1 MNKKNL
7 PNSPQVR
14 KSAPHE
20 KIVYDAI
27 VIDDDGLEVVTPQIM
42 ENANAPRAFQ
52 TSSPHHPPSRARPT
66 ITPPASQT
74 PPHSQAPQVSLVER
88 LLSPQSL
95 QIMMGAGGGILVIGL
110 VIWLWSIGLFDNPLI
125 AAATMATGNLGM
137 LGLGIWLL
145 TQSHFKLAGRGIAL
159 LSSLMLPLN
168 LWFYDVQGLISLDE
182 GGHLW
187 IPALAICGI
196 FAATTRVTRDPL
208 FAFTLVGG
216 VVLTGLLF
224 LANPA
229 IGSFWAMLPTSAFL
243 IVVGVL
249 CIHALNAFSESE
261 GPFSKQGFGAAFYRA
276 GHLALLGGIAVLA
289 SGHMLPLFDALG
301 TSQRVWSIGLL
312 AMSAYAYG
320 YSHVNRPLNAL
331 FPALIIA
338 LALWAAQITLV
349 LLAVKLTINLVLALC
364 ALGVVGINAW
374 LWIAS
379 KNEQTDSKATANNQA
394 MQISTM
400 VLGTFLVV
408 LGCVQCVMTIYTP
421 ETFGT
426 TTFLIQMLA
435 TTAAMWTTPHAFVK
449 NDRTN
454 TINPMS
460 MLAIASGSVAASM
473 TLSAFLLQAAA
484 VASLGGFGPAL
495 ALAASLT
502 VPVGMLF
509 FAGRQQISRDGT
521 PAKVREGLFAS
532 AIIAIVTTM
541 FTALIPLQMGTLLF
555 TAWPTIGLMAGIA
568 MTFFAIVQMA
578 NKNATHVAN
587 IATIGGII
595 ASVTVVAQIAIL
607 FEINSGYTIL
617 SVASTIG
624 TVMLLIAKALQVAST
639 TSDDQKVDATNASRS
654 SKSGVATS
662 TSLQLTG
669 NVVVL
674 AAATGSVMF
683 AAAGF
688 FSGNTELAQ
697 VALLAYQL
705 IAIGIAW
712 VANEAA
718 AWKMSFANIAGMT
731 AVMAIIVLVSSS
743 DLSHLQRIE
752 VISLATGL
760 VMVTAA
766 YIGWSKEKND
776 KNEMVTLGFV
786 VGSLLLAA
794 PMMIGLLIYRI
805 ADFETV
811 DMFWKQIHEI
821 GGLAIGLGLLGVGV
835 LSRVRST
842 TLAGTTVM
850 ATYIMS
856 ILFMI
861 RWPEQLQSVSV
872 LLMIGG
878 GLVFAVGIVLSLYR
892 DRILALP
899 SQVRDGKGVFS
910 VLKWR

>member
-1 MNKKNL
+1 MKKKNL

-27 VIDDDGLEVVTPQIM
+27 VIDDDGLEVVTPQVM
-42 ENANAPRAFQ
+42 ENANSPRASQ

-66 ITPPASQT
+66 RT
-74 PPHSQAPQVSLVER
+74 PPHSQTPQVSLVER

-95 QIMMGAGGGILVIGL
+95 QIMMGAGGGVLVIGL

-145 TQSHFKLAGRGIAL
+145 TKSHFKLAGRGIAL

-196 FAATTRVTRDPL
+196 FAATARVTRDPM

-243 IVVGVL
+243 MVVGVL
-249 CIHALNAFSESE
+249 SIHALNAFSETE

-289 SGHMLPLFDALG
+289 SGHMLPLFDALALG

-312 AMSAYAYG
+312 AISAYAYG

-379 KNEQTDSKATANNQA
+379 KNEQTDPKATANNQA

-408 LGCVQCVMTIYTP
+408 LGCVQCVMTIYSP

-473 TLSAFLLQAAA
+473 TISAFLLQSAA

-509 FAGRQQISRDGT
+509 FAGMQQISRDGT

-541 FTALIPLQMGTLLF
+541 FTALIPLQSGTLLF

-568 MTFFAIVQMA
+568 MIFFAIVQMA

-607 FEINSGYTIL
+607 FEINSAYTIL

-624 TVMLLIAKALQVAST
+624 TVMLLIAKALQVASKNSNGNKAGAT
-639 TSDDQKVDATNASRS
+639 IEATNA
-654 SKSGVATS
+654 KSTKS
-662 TSLQLTG
+662 TPTSLLLTG

-674 AAATGSVMF
+674 AAATGSILF
-683 AAAGF
+683 AAASL

-712 VANEAA
+712 VANQGT

-731 AVMAIIVLVSSS
+731 AVMAIVVLVSSS
-743 DLSHLQRIE
+743 DLSNMQRIE
-752 VISLATGL
+752 VVSLATGL
-760 VMVTAA
+760 AMVTAA
-766 YIGWSKEKND
+766 YIGWSKEKDD
-776 KNEMVTLGFV
+776 KNDMVTFGFV

-794 PMMIGLLIYRI
+794 PMVIGLLGYRI

-811 DMFWKQIHEI
+811 DMLWKQIHEV
-821 GGLAIGLGLLGVGV
+821 GGLVVGLGLLGVGV

-878 GLVFAVGIVLSLYR
+878 GAVFAVGIVLSLYR

-899 SQVRDGKGVFS
+899 NQIREGKGVFS
-910 VLKWR
+910 VMKWR